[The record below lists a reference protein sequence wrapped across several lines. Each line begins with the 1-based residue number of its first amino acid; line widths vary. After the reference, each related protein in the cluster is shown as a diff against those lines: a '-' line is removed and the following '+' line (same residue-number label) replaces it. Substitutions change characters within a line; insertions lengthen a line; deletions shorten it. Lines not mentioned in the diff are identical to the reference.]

1 MAEPVNPDTAIALR
15 PIHAFPPVR
24 LSVFEDPADEKSSH
38 GSQRYSG
45 LISHFEGRE
54 PSWYDQITRE
64 FAGHDRVLDLGAG
77 PGLTLR
83 AFSSHG
89 VREPIGIDRWHGFL
103 QDVDATG
110 GRLILHDL
118 TLPMPFFRSGSFDG
132 IFSHFVLDYISPI
145 GVVQTLREARRLL
158 APGGLMALH
167 MNAAGL
173 VLGDRVRTTPYDGP
187 AVAELLTSLGFHD
200 VEVDQPE
207 TRRII
212 IVRARGGEPDRSGA
226 EDTADEP
233 TVLECEADG
242 EIQVSA
248 GFAPKQEGDVAPEI
262 AVEVVDGEGSIDYRP
277 DLSSPP
283 SQIGDDA
290 TTDVSICL
298 RVVAV
303 ELDRFELQAWTWQG
317 TQIAAIDRVGL
328 RKRPQ
333 LLRIRVGGV
342 VEHQDVW
349 RPEPPMFEEPADAY
363 VKAEAAGP
371 KLEPEEEWRARGRQ
385 VIVEREGDNRDVL
398 RAVAESKDHFVVHR
412 PDPEAPDIDALEEDW
427 RAGQLH
433 GIVLELEAALRSE
446 SEQLLQW
453 ADSHGVLIYL
463 EPDSWTAVASAAGE
477 LQGLDTPLLIVD
489 PLLSGGRAQG
499 QAEVEASEEAIASS
513 LDSVPGLHLVLAATT
528 AAAAGSL
535 PQRYANRI
543 LMGDPGSSQWQ
554 EIDGG
559 RLAAEATENLR
570 YLTEL
575 TTLMWFRGVSG
586 RTGSELGRYEP
597 VVATS

>member
-1 MAEPVNPDTAIALR
+1 MAELVNPDTAIALR

-38 GSQRYSG
+38 GSQRYSR
-45 LISHFEGRE
+45 LMSFFEGRE
-54 PSWYDQITRE
+54 PSWYERITRE

-83 AFSSHG
+83 AFAEHG
-89 VREPIGIDRWHGFL
+89 VREPIGIDRWHGFV
-103 QDVDATG
+103 QDVDAAG

-158 APGGLMALH
+158 APGGLIALH

-200 VEVDQPE
+200 VEVDQPD

-226 EDTADEP
+226 EDTADES
-233 TVLECEADG
+233 TVLESEVNG

-248 GFAPKQEGDVAPEI
+248 GFAPKQQDDEAPGI
-262 AVEVVDGEGSIDYRP
+262 AVEVVDGERSIDYRP
-277 DLSSPP
+277 DLPSPP
-283 SQIGDDA
+283 SQMGDDA
-290 TTDVSICL
+290 TADVSICL

-303 ELDRFELQAWTWQG
+303 RPDRFELQAWTWQG
-317 TQIAAIDRVGL
+317 SQIAAIDRLGL
-328 RKRPQ
+328 QKRPQ
-333 LLRIRVGGV
+333 LLRVRVDGV
-342 VEHQDVW
+342 VEHQDLW

-363 VKAEAAGP
+363 VRAEDAAP
-371 KLEPEEEWRARGRQ
+371 KLEPGEEWRARGRQ
-385 VIVEREGDNRDVL
+385 VIVEREGDDRDLL
-398 RAVAESKDHFVVHR
+398 RAVAESKDHFIVHR
-412 PDPEAPDIDALEEDW
+412 PDPARDIDALEEDW
-427 RAGQLH
+427 RAGRIH
-433 GIVLELEAALRSE
+433 GIVLELEAALRPE
-446 SEQLLQW
+446 SEPLLQW
-453 ADSHGVLIYL
+453 ANSHGALVYL
-463 EPDSWTAVASAAGE
+463 EPDSWTAVASAAGK
-477 LQGLDTPLLIVD
+477 LQGFDSPLLIVD
-489 PLLSGGRAQG
+489 PLLSGRAEG
-499 QAEVEASEEAIASS
+499 QAEVEALKEAITSA

-535 PQRYANRI
+535 PERYANRI
-543 LMGDPGSSQWQ
+543 LMGDPGSSSWQ
-554 EIDGG
+554 EIGGG
-559 RLAAEATENLR
+559 RLADEATENLR

-575 TTLMWFRGVSG
+575 TTLMWLRAVSG
-586 RTGSELGRYEP
+586 RTVSELGRYEP
-597 VVATS
+597 VVAAS

>member
-1 MAEPVNPDTAIALR
+1 MLWEPSTISSPGPTVMAEPVNPDTAIALR

-54 PSWYDQITRE
+54 PSWYEQITRE

-83 AFSSHG
+83 AFSAHG

-103 QDVDATG
+103 QDVDAAG
-110 GRLILHDL
+110 ERLILHDL

-187 AVAELLTSLGFHD
+187 AVAELLTSLGFRD

-226 EDTADEP
+226 ENTAEES

-248 GFAPKQEGDVAPEI
+248 GFGPKQQGDETPEI
-262 AVEVVDGEGSIDYRP
+262 AVEVVDYEGSIDYRP
-277 DLSSPP
+277 DLPSLP
-283 SQIGDDA
+283 SQMGDDA
-290 TTDVSICL
+290 TVDVSICL
-298 RVVAV
+298 RVVSV
-303 ELDRFELQAWTWQG
+303 GPDRFELQAWTWQG

-328 RKRPQ
+328 PKRPQ
-333 LLRIRVGGV
+333 LLRVRVDGV
-342 VEHQDVW
+342 LQHQDVW
-349 RPEPPMFEEPADAY
+349 RPEPPLFEEPADAY
-363 VKAEAAGP
+363 VRVEAAGP
-371 KLEPEEEWRARGRQ
+371 KLEPEDEWRARGRQ
-385 VIVEREGDNRDVL
+385 VIVEREGDDRDLL

-412 PDPEAPDIDALEEDW
+412 PDPEGARHGCARGRVESGSGSRHRARVGGRRPARGGATPAMGGFPW
-427 RAGQLH
+427 RPRLPRTRLVDFG
-433 GIVLELEAALRSE
+433 
-446 SEQLLQW
+446 
-453 ADSHGVLIYL
+453 GVRRR
-463 EPDSWTAVASAAGE
+463 EAGE
-477 LQGLDTPLLIVD
+477 PSA
-489 PLLSGGRAQG
+489 P
-499 QAEVEASEEAIASS
+499 
-513 LDSVPGLHLVLAATT
+513 PC
-528 AAAAGSL
+528 
-535 PQRYANRI
+535 
-543 LMGDPGSSQWQ
+543 
-554 EIDGG
+554 
-559 RLAAEATENLR
+559 
-570 YLTEL
+570 
-575 TTLMWFRGVSG
+575 
-586 RTGSELGRYEP
+586 
-597 VVATS
+597 